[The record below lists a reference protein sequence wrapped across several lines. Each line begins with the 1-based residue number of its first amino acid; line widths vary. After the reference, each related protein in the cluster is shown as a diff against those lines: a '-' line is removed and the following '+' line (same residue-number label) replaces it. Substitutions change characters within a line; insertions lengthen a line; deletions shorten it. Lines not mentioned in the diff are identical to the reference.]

1 MTKSIWNK
9 TLDELDKIAPNL
21 WIFAVMKDGKLA
33 GRITA
38 RRTQSAV
45 NVAVNI
51 YGFAGNKANT
61 REVFGFVRMTGGG
74 YDRVNSGIAE
84 IFAGNKERLRDD
96 YGVNFSATADWD
108 IMNTWQKDFNS
119 AGFSVV
125 QII

>member
-1 MTKSIWNK
+1 MTKSIWDK
-9 TLDELDKIAPNL
+9 TLEELDKIAEAL
-21 WIFAVMKDGKLA
+21 WIFVLLKDGKLA

-45 NVAVNI
+45 NVAVTI
-51 YGFAGNKANT
+51 YSSASNKTNGAP
-61 REVFGFVRMTGGG
+61 VYGFVRMTGGG

-125 QII
+125 QVI